1 MGFLLLIGLPRWLG
15 GKDCLSMQETQELRV
30 PTPGVGN
37 GNPLQYSCL
46 ENSMDRGAWQA
57 RVHGVTKCQT
67 WLSDWAHTHYC
78 SSSTKISLTIAHA
91 KIIILACMFI
101 QDRFS
106 FRKSVK
112 GESHVPNASLTPA
125 PMVKY
130 FTFKLPHST
139 NLPVYNH
146 NISLLHSQL
155 ILLLSFSIE
164 PSFSSVNFFLYL
176 SFLQNQILYWKLK
189 YCLTCSP

>member
-1 MGFLLLIGLPRWLG
+1 
-15 GKDCLSMQETQELRV
+15 
-30 PTPGVGN
+30 
-37 GNPLQYSCL
+37 
-46 ENSMDRGAWQA
+46 MDRGAWQA
-57 RVHGVTKCQT
+57 TVHGVTKLQT
-67 WLSDWAHTHYC
+67 WLSNWAQTHYC
-78 SSSTKISLTIAHA
+78 LFSAKISLTIAHA
-91 KIIILACMFI
+91 KIIIMAYMFI

-112 GESHVPNASLTPA
+112 GESHVPNASLTLA
-125 PMVKY
+125 PKVKY

-139 NLPVYNH
+139 NVPVYNH
-146 NISLLHSQL
+146 NVSLLHSQPT
-155 ILLLSFSIE
+155 LLLSFSIE